1 MDESMQESAPTQR
14 RMSIEIEKIVVPSPL
29 PVQKKTRK
37 PKQRTAEPA
46 PANDQNIL
54 TRTPKRR
61 RLEPKQPKQQQ
72 QQQPKQQVE
81 KVTNIRKRENQHEYL
96 VKWKNRDE
104 QQWMP
109 RDIMITEH
117 PQSVIDFFQIHLT
130 FH

>member
-1 MDESMQESAPTQR
+1 MQELAPTQK
-14 RMSIEIEKIVVPSPL
+14 RMSLEIEEIVVPAPS

-37 PKQRTAEPA
+37 PKQRTAELA
-46 PANDQNIL
+46 PANDPNIS

-61 RLEPKQPKQQQ
+61 RLEPQT
-72 QQQPKQQVE
+72 QQPQQPEQQQQVE
-81 KVTNIRKRENQHEYL
+81 KVMSIRKRENQHEYL

-104 QQWMP
+104 EQWMP

-117 PQSVIDFFQIHLT
+117 PQSVIEFFQSILN